1 MAYTVRSFAKAED
14 GEVVPRW
21 GDPERGDRHRVR
33 RLVPAHGVLVGVGQD
48 DDVTGRGPVA
58 LTLRQSDP
66 ALARATT
73 WKIVTVGASS
83 RKIDAVRGASI
94 EV

>member
-1 MAYTVRSFAKAED
+1 M
-14 GEVVPRW
+14 
-21 GDPERGDRHRVR
+21 
-33 RLVPAHGVLVGVGQD
+33 
-48 DDVTGRGPVA
+48 A